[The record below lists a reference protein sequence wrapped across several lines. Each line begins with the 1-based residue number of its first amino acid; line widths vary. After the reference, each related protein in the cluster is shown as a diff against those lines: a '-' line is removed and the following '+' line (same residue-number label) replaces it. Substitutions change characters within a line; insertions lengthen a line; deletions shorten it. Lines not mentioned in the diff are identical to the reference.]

1 MVAALLFGCGPA
13 ASSSRMIPVDA
24 PARSS
29 PGDAALE
36 SEVLDLVN
44 RHRVGLGLRPLALDA
59 RVGRAAHEHS
69 AAMASGRV
77 RLGHDEFPA
86 RIAAT
91 GRVCQRSAEN
101 VAFNEGHARPGAE
114 AVDGW
119 LKSRAHRRAIEGPYD
134 VTGVGVA
141 SNAAGAIY
149 FTQIFLGACAP

>member
-1 MVAALLFGCGPA
+1 MAALLFGCGPET
-13 ASSSRMIPVDA
+13 SSSRAIPVGA

-29 PGDAALE
+29 PKDAALE

-44 RHRVGLGLRPLALDA
+44 RHRLAHGLRALALDE
-59 RVGRAAHEHS
+59 RVGRSAHEHS
-69 AAMASGRV
+69 AAMASGRL
-77 RLGHDEFPA
+77 RLGHDEFHA
-86 RIAAT
+86 RIGAT

-101 VAFNEGHARPGAE
+101 VAFNEGQPRPGAE

-141 SNAAGAIY
+141 SNASGAIY
-149 FTQIFLGACAP
+149 FTQIFLGGCAP

>member
-1 MVAALLFGCGPA
+1 VAALLFGCGPA
-13 ASSSRMIPVDA
+13 PSSSRLIPVDA

-36 SEVLDLVN
+36 SEVFDLVN
-44 RHRVGLGLRPLALDA
+44 RHRVEHGLRPLSLDP

-77 RLGHDEFPA
+77 PLGHDEFHV
-86 RIAAT
+86 RIEAT

-101 VAFNEGHARPGAE
+101 VAFNEGHPRPAAE

-149 FTQIFLGACAP
+149 YTQIFLGGCAP